1 MSVTEALRTKE
12 RLEVENAKLREA
24 NPESAA
30 QIDAE
35 ADAAQCRAE
44 NEQLMREAAQLRA
57 LYEQLLRD
65 MQEEQEKLAKKEEEV
80 AERQRRDVATITEL
94 RENAQQQEARWQDLD
109 LECGKLR
116 VEVQRAHEITELECY
131 RAVAAERQ
139 KWEAREERM
148 IWQLQRLEA
157 AELLRAQV
165 TPGEDSGA
173 VTSLNEECG
182 SHYENRQRSTETS
195 RRVTIQSPTSRDCTA
210 ESPGSPTT
218 PSSSGNGS
226 PEPIGQVSKQSPG
239 VNTVE
244 QVNEVRSF
252 PLEASTGVFAGESTE
267 ADTGVGRGVSMRV
280 TGGLSTETSTV
291 VSPPPGVPTE
301 PVTGVSLTSA
311 ALLAQQLPPLPKFR
325 RVTIQSPTSGD

>member
-1 MSVTEALRTKE
+1 MSVTEALRTQLDTLRLEE

-24 NPESAA
+24 NPEGAA

-65 MQEEQEKLAKKEEEV
+65 MQEEQEKVAKKEEEV

-116 VEVQRAHEITELECY
+116 VEIQRAHEITELECY

-148 IWQLQRLEA
+148 IRQLQQLEA

-165 TPGEDSGA
+165 TPEDSGA
-173 VTSLNEECG
+173 VTSVIPKSNYKLSNTT
-182 SHYENRQRSTETS
+182 SSFSSDVAS
-195 RRVTIQSPTSRDCTA
+195 RRV
-210 ESPGSPTT
+210 
-218 PSSSGNGS
+218 
-226 PEPIGQVSKQSPG
+226 
-239 VNTVE
+239 
-244 QVNEVRSF
+244 
-252 PLEASTGVFAGESTE
+252 
-267 ADTGVGRGVSMRV
+267 
-280 TGGLSTETSTV
+280 
-291 VSPPPGVPTE
+291 
-301 PVTGVSLTSA
+301 
-311 ALLAQQLPPLPKFR
+311 
-325 RVTIQSPTSGD
+325 

>member
-1 MSVTEALRTKE
+1 
-12 RLEVENAKLREA
+12 
-24 NPESAA
+24 
-30 QIDAE
+30 
-35 ADAAQCRAE
+35 
-44 NEQLMREAAQLRA
+44 
-57 LYEQLLRD
+57 
-65 MQEEQEKLAKKEEEV
+65 MQEKQEKVAKKEEEV
-80 AERQRRDVATITEL
+80 AECQRWDVATIAEL
-94 RENAQQQEARWQDLD
+94 RENSQQQEARWQDLD

-131 RAVAAERQ
+131 RAVAAECQ
-139 KWEAREERM
+139 KWEAWEER

-157 AELLRAQV
+157 AEFLRAQV

-173 VTSLNEECG
+173 VNSVNEECG

-226 PEPIGQVSKQSPG
+226 PEPMGQVSEQSPS
-239 VNTVE
+239 VDTVE

-267 ADTGVGRGVSMRV
+267 ADTGVGRGVSMGV
-280 TGGLSTETSTV
+280 TGRLSTETSTV
-291 VSPPPGVPTE
+291 VSTPPGVPTE

-311 ALLAQQLPPLPKFR
+311 ALLAQQLPPLPKFTGESHGEDGETFQDWKVQFEMVASICKWDPQMKLANL
-325 RVTIQSPTSGD
+325 VTRL